1 MCRPSD
7 LTYIAIVFALT
18 CQSLSAQANTVF
30 GAMQCE
36 VTYAHVAAK
45 EERET
50 KVYKGSSWGPKLGD
64 STYFQYGISNISGN
78 PEYMEI
84 TLRLGWKGLSLINA
98 DRLRRYHGYR
108 LEEWQGGQQYGK
120 FSGVDGEVD
129 FGPDVIR
136 LARDDGTALYLR
148 RHYRSEWHG
157 MYTTI
162 GKTSGIGTYAEIF
175 SLECKHTDDAV
186 DAIISHLKK
195 YKKQRYGE

>member
-1 MCRPSD
+1 MFRPID
-7 LTYIAIVFALT
+7 LTYIAIVFVLA
-18 CQSLSAQANTVF
+18 CQCFSAQANTVF

-64 STYFQYGISNISGN
+64 ATYFRYGISKISGD
-78 PEYMEI
+78 PKYMQI
-84 TLRLGWKGLSLINA
+84 TLRLDWRDLSLINA
-98 DRLRRYHGYR
+98 DRLGRYYGYR
-108 LEEWQGGQQYGK
+108 SEDWQGGQEYGK

-129 FGPDVIR
+129 FGPDMIR
-136 LARDDGTALYLR
+136 LASDDGEALYLR

-162 GKTSGIGTYAEIF
+162 GETSGIGTYAEIF
-175 SLECKHTDDAV
+175 SLECKHTEDAV
-186 DAIISHLKK
+186 EAITYQLKK
-195 YKKQRYGE
+195 YKKQQYGE

>member
-1 MCRPSD
+1 MCRLSD

-36 VTYAHVAAK
+36 VTYVHVVAK

-50 KVYKGSSWGPKLGD
+50 KAYKGSYWVPKLGD
-64 STYFQYGISNISGN
+64 STYFQYGISEISGN
-78 PEYMEI
+78 PEYMKI
-84 TLRLGWKGLSLINA
+84 TLRLDWRHLSLINA
-98 DRLRRYHGYR
+98 RRLGRYYGYR
-108 LEEWQGGQQYGK
+108 SEDWQGGQEYGR
-120 FSGVDGEVD
+120 FSGVNGKVD

-136 LARDDGTALYLR
+136 LASGDGALYLR

-157 MYTTI
+157 MYTSI

-186 DAIISHLKK
+186 DEIISHLKK
-195 YKKQRYGE
+195 YKKHRY